1 MNVRVSLLACAAL
14 ALLPLAAG
22 AQSPPPDS
30 APTLI
35 TRGTNTTPLA
45 GKGDVTVQVF
55 VKKDGSFT
63 VMKVL
68 KSTNPGDEA
77 AALEI
82 AKSSTYKPAIRNGK
96 PDAEFYD
103 FALSFAGDTAAIG
116 SGALATALAA
126 IHEGKYD
133 QAKST
138 LVTYLQSRP
147 DDTQANTLLGVAEGF
162 AGDFAGSAAAFTK
175 AGTIPDEYKVLAGGS
190 FTKNATAL
198 LDAKDFSGAIDAA
211 TRAIALDVR
220 NVQALYVR
228 GIAYANAHNDT
239 AAISDLQTAFTTAT
253 ALKSDDTTLGLI
265 SYNLAISQLDAADF
279 GAAVLTAKTVARY
292 DPARRTQLDRIA
304 SAAYNN
310 SAVAL
315 ANAGKIADAV
325 SRLEAGAAD
334 FPATAGALTAEA
346 AYIMAT
352 DKNPDW
358 SKVRAEAD
366 KALGI
371 EPTNG
376 RAAFVAGI
384 AAAHLNDSKTALDY
398 MNKAKASPAYGTDAS
413 LTKQIDDALKG
424 LNPPAK

>member
-1 MNVRVSLLACAAL
+1 VNVRFSLLACAAL
-14 ALLPLAAG
+14 ATLPLAAN
-22 AQSPPPDS
+22 AQSAPPDS

-35 TRGTNTTPLA
+35 KRGTNTTPLA

-55 VKKDGSFT
+55 VKTDGSFT

-82 AKSSTYKPAIRNGK
+82 AKSSAYKPAIRNGK

-103 FALSFAGDTAAIG
+103 FALSFGGDTAAIG
-116 SGALATALAA
+116 SAPLPTALAA

-133 QAKST
+133 LAKST
-138 LVTYLQSRP
+138 LVAYLQDRP

-162 AGDFAGSAAAFTK
+162 AGDYAGSSAAFAK

-190 FTKNATAL
+190 FTKNATAQ
-198 LDAKDFSGAIDAA
+198 LDAKNFPGAIDSA
-211 TRAIALDVR
+211 TRAISIDAR
-220 NVQALYVR
+220 NVQAYYVR
-228 GIAYANAHNDT
+228 GIAYANARNDA
-239 AAISDLQTAFTTAT
+239 AAIADLQTAYATAT
-253 ALKSDDTTLGLI
+253 SLKSDTTTLGLI
-265 SYNLAISQLDAADF
+265 SYNLAISQLDSGAF
-279 GAAVLTAKTVARY
+279 GDAVMTAKTVARY
-292 DPARRTQLDRIA
+292 DPARRAQLDRIA

-315 ANAGKIADAV
+315 ANAGKIPDAV
-325 SRLEAGAAD
+325 SRLEQGASD
-334 FPATAGALTAEA
+334 FPALAGALTAEA

-352 DKNPDW
+352 AKSPDW

-366 KALGI
+366 KALAI

-376 RAAFVAGI
+376 RAAFVAGVS
-384 AAAHLNDSKTALDY
+384 AAHLNDSAAALDY
-398 MNKAKASPAYGTDAS
+398 MNKAKASPAYGTDVS
-413 LTKQIDDALKG
+413 LAKQIDDALKS
-424 LNPPAK
+424 LNPPTK